1 MNKRERSLMNNKIGG
16 LKELADSFNVKN
28 SAGS

>member
-1 MNKRERSLMNNKIGG
+1 MNQRESSLNNNQIGG
-16 LKELADSFNVKN
+16 LEELSDSFNVKN